1 MAVTALEI
9 HARSTVLDGRAFGR
23 AGAYETLA
31 GIIRFAVDPRLA
43 VHAPIA
49 DIALAPTNARG
60 QVESWADFY
69 LLRPVDPAAGNR
81 RLLLDLPNRGRKI
94 ALGLFNSAV
103 RVPDPRAPED
113 FGNGFLMRHGYTVA
127 WVGWQPDVPR
137 RDGIMALS
145 VPAAADGPQ
154 PISGLVRCEFRP
166 NGAVDV
172 LPLADRYHIPH
183 PVARLDDPDAE
194 LTVREHAGAPAVVIP
209 RRTWRF
215 ARRAGTDVVPDH
227 GHVHLETGFEP
238 GQDLRLLLSRRAPAA
253 RRARLHRGEGQR
265 RLPALRRRGVGQPL
279 RGVARSRLR
288 LRRVAERALPPPS
301 PLPRA
306 RRGRAR
312 PLRVRRRDPSR
323 GRGAARGVQLPLR
336 AALAQCHRVPRQ
348 PLSLRRSAGD
358 RSRSPGSAPA
368 SSIALRA
375 RASRPKIVAV
385 NTSAEYWRGDASLTH
400 IDVTG
405 SRDLEPAPDVRA
417 YLFAGTQHM
426 PGTLP
431 PPSEDANTG
440 SRGRHVFNA
449 VDYAPLLRAVL
460 VNLDRWV
467 TDGVEPPASALP
479 RLGDGSAV
487 PAESTAPVFRALPG
501 MQFPDRVPRPQRLD
515 FGPDAERGIL
525 AALPPKMGAPY
536 VTFVSRVDTDG
547 NETAG
552 IIATELAVPVATFTG
567 WNLRHP
573 SQGAPGDLMSMMGST
588 IPLARTAADRA
599 AKGDPRPSIAERYGS
614 RDRYLTLVRE
624 AAMRLVTAR
633 HALAE
638 DVDAMVSRAGDL
650 WDFVHSPE

>member
-9 HARSTVLDGRAFGR
+9 HTRSTVLDGRAFGR

-49 DIALAPTNARG
+49 DIALAPRNARG

-103 RVPDPRAPED
+103 RVPDPHGPED

-137 RDGIMALS
+137 RDGLMALS
-145 VPAAADGPQ
+145 VPAAADGPR

-166 NGAVDV
+166 NGAIDV
-172 LPLADRYHIPH
+172 LPLADRYHIPN

-194 LTVREHAGAPAVVIP
+194 LTVREHAGAPAAVIP
-209 RRTWRF
+209 RRSWRF
-215 ARRAGTDVVPDH
+215 ARRAGADVVPDH

-238 GQDLRLLLSRRAPAA
+238 GKIYDCYYR
-253 RRARLHRGEGQR
+253 
-265 RLPALRRRGVGQPL
+265 
-279 RGVARSRLR
+279 
-288 LRRVAERALPPPS
+288 AERPPLVGLGFTAVRDSGAFLRFGDAASGNPCAGS
-301 PLPRA
+301 LDRAYVFGVSQSGRFLRHFLYLGLDEDERGRSVFDGVIPHVAGA
-306 RRGRAR
+306 RRGEFNCRFGQPSLNATESLGSLFPFADLPETDPVTGQRAG
-312 PLRVRRRDPSR
+312 L
-323 GRGAARGVQLPLR
+323 L
-336 AALAQCHRVPRQ
+336 
-348 PLSLRRSAGD
+348 D
-358 RSRSPGSAPA
+358 R
-368 SSIALRA
+368 LRA

-405 SRDLEPAPDVRA
+405 SRDVEPAPDVRA

-440 SRGRHVFNA
+440 SRGLQVFNA

-467 TDGVEPPASALP
+467 TEGVEPPASALP

-487 PAESTAPVFRALPG
+487 PAEATAPVFRALPG

-515 FGPDAERGIL
+515 FGPDAERGIV
-525 AALPPKMGAPY
+525 ASLPPKMGAPY

-552 IIATELAVPVATFTG
+552 VIATELAVPVATFTG

-588 IPLARTAADRA
+588 VPLARTAAERA

-614 RDRYLTLVRE
+614 RERYLSLVRE
-624 AAMRLVTAR
+624 AATRLVTAR

-638 DVDAMVSRAGDL
+638 DVEAMVSRAGDL
-650 WDFVHSPE
+650 WDFVHSAS